1 MKNKI
6 GKYNYFLPEG
16 NAIEYKKIL
25 EYRVIF
31 EYKNNKLL
39 LPEIYCFNDID
50 STKKFVDT
58 LDNIKYA
65 TINVVIY
72 HDGMYLEDDKG
83 KYYEKYTNKR
93 YSYKKIKIITEVPL
107 GDIDKEYRISLY

>member
-1 MKNKI
+1 MKNKV

-31 EYKNNKLL
+31 EYKNSKIL
-39 LPEIYCFNDID
+39 LPEIYCFSELD
-50 STKKFVDT
+50 SAKNFVDT
-58 LDNIKYA
+58 LSNTKYV
-65 TINVVIY
+65 TINVVIS
-72 HDGMYLEDDKG
+72 HNGIYLEDNKG

-93 YSYKKIKIITEVPL
+93 YSYKNIKIITEVPL
-107 GDIDKEYRISLY
+107 GDIDKEYTLSLY